1 MPYLT
6 KYLGILLMFVQLL
19 YKTTQLLKL
28 NKKMLHFVKIC
39 LSTTI
44 KQIFKSTEGGNYE
57 LIELF
62 RTNTNWDTDVL
73 KHCRRFR
80 GLS

>member
-1 MPYLT
+1 M
-6 KYLGILLMFVQLL
+6 LL
-19 YKTTQLLKL
+19 
-28 NKKMLHFVKIC
+28 FVKIC